1 MKRYGREEPPT
12 SAGWRDTRG
21 RVCGGVVAGDL
32 TAIDIL
38 AGGEGEMTT
47 GGMFIEPQLPMTHLE
62 AVAGGRISEAGECS
76 ELGSGLLSGR
86 SVGGGR
92 RLAKM
97 NRLFQI
103 PPSAGDQ
110 PRERERG
117 RETHRR
123 TGRSTRLRTRRR
135 RLQRG
140 CVCGY
145 RVQHGGDRRDQTR
158 EWPLG
163 VFELFYFFPADI

>member
-21 RVCGGVVAGDL
+21 RVRGGVVAGGL
-32 TAIDIL
+32 TAIDVL
-38 AGGEGEMTT
+38 ASGEGEMTT

-62 AVAGGRISEAGECS
+62 AVAGERISEAGECS

-92 RLAKM
+92 GLAKM

-103 PPSAGDQ
+103 PSSAGDQ
-110 PRERERG
+110 LERERERL
-117 RETHRR
+117 RERPT
-123 TGRSTRLRTRRR
+123 
-135 RLQRG
+135 
-140 CVCGY
+140 V
-145 RVQHGGDRRDQTR
+145 
-158 EWPLG
+158 
-163 VFELFYFFPADI
+163 ELVGQPV